1 MYEEINKEVDN
12 LFADN
17 KPAAIVE
24 QVTMKKDTGAYV
36 RGTVVGLI
44 TASKLCVVVNTA
56 NADGSEVP
64 YAILTDDVDTTGE
77 LVDVVTTSFKS
88 GSFQGTNLV
97 FGGTDTAA
105 THKESLRD
113 KNIYLK

>member
-17 KPAAIVE
+17 KPAAIIE
-24 QVTMKKDTGAYV
+24 PIILKKDTGVYV

-44 TASKLCVVVNTA
+44 TASKLCVIVDTT

-64 YAILTDDVDTTGE
+64 YAILTDDIDTTGE
-77 LVDVVTTSFKS
+77 LVDVVTTSYKS
-88 GSFQGTNLV
+88 GSFQKNNLI
-97 FGGTDTAA
+97 FGGTDTSA
-105 THKESLRD
+105 THKELLRD